1 MVMPLIS
8 VTAIGVIVGIVAG
21 AATGKAGHS
30 PIEGVVAAWLGFLA
44 GAILG
49 VLLDILAGTG
59 SMVAWLGHA
68 AALRGAVASFTVGP
82 FRPRTSV

>member
-1 MVMPLIS
+1 
-8 VTAIGVIVGIVAG
+8 
-21 AATGKAGHS
+21 
-30 PIEGVVAAWLGFLA
+30 VVAAWLGFLA